1 MYNSLFRI
9 SDESICG
16 MDFHSGLQKNWASNT
31 AINTKPE
38 AHPCFSGPHIGPW
51 PSTHFQGLEPPT
63 ITTFKSSVIQKAPC
77 NPSHSEG
84 QWKQQVLPAAMSSQ
98 QGSTRLVRSPC
109 GSKQPQT
116 KIASGRRHSQHW
128 LKVYATKGPRSD
140 L

>member
-63 ITTFKSSVIQKAPC
+63 ITTFKSSVIQKASGIWRHGC
-77 NPSHSEG
+77 AGFCSDLLANNMLIYCYHLLSQGKWLKNVINYNILKPSEATCLAISVYKENIG
-84 QWKQQVLPAAMSSQ
+84 KQQ
-98 QGSTRLVRSPC
+98 
-109 GSKQPQT
+109 
-116 KIASGRRHSQHW
+116 
-128 LKVYATKGPRSD
+128 
-140 L
+140 